1 MPSFPSLDEATTA
14 LRLAAAIGL
23 CGVIGLER
31 QLHRQSAGFR
41 THILVGV
48 GACLVMMLSII
59 VGGADH
65 DPGRIAAQVVTGVG
79 FLGAGT
85 IIRQRDSIRGL
96 TTAASVWC
104 ASAVGL
110 AAGAGWFQ
118 GAAMATAGVLI
129 SLWLFKFIE
138 LHLPADDAR
147 IVVVGE
153 ACDETEAAIRSVVE
167 RRRARVVSSRRHHGP
182 DGRDWARVV
191 IAPRRASDVDA
202 LHDALESLDRVDRVR
217 VTSSRQ

>member
-1 MPSFPSLDEATTA
+1 VPPFACLDETTA
-14 LRLAAAIGL
+14 ALRFAAAIGL

-31 QLHRQSAGFR
+31 QLHHQSAGFR

-59 VGGADH
+59 VGGRDY

-118 GAAMATAGVLI
+118 GAGMATAGVLI
-129 SLWLFKFIE
+129 SLWLFKLIE
-138 LHLPADDAR
+138 LHLPADDVR
-147 IVVVGE
+147 IVVVCE
-153 ACDETEAAIRSVVE
+153 DSDETEAAIRAVAE
-167 RRRARVVSSRRHHGP
+167 GRRAKVASSRRHHGA
-182 DGRDWARVV
+182 DGRDWARIV
-191 IAPRRASDVDA
+191 IAPRRVSDVDA
-202 LHDALESLDRVDRVR
+202 LQDALESLDRVDRVR
-217 VTSSRQ
+217 VTTSR